1 MKILRQKLR
10 QLWTMNFNKSEVL
23 DTTHIQTGAYYEDMA
38 LRYLLTQGLVFI
50 GRNYR
55 CKWGELDLL
64 MRDQSF
70 FVVIEVRYRKNN
82 RYGSAAESV
91 TASKQKKIIAATKH
105 YIMQNKLDQA
115 LRFDVVAITGKSD
128 PEWIKNAF

>member
-1 MKILRQKLR
+1 MKVLLQKLCQLKIMKISNSK
-10 QLWTMNFNKSEVL
+10 VL
-23 DTTHIQTGAYYEDMA
+23 ESTHVQEGAYYEEVA
-38 LRYLLTQGLVFI
+38 LQYLLAQGLVFV

-82 RYGSAAESV
+82 RYGSAAESITV
-91 TASKQKKIIAATKH
+91 SKQKKIIAATKH
-105 YIMQNKLDQA
+105 YIMQNNLDQA
-115 LRFDVVAITGKSD
+115 LRFDVVTITGKSD

>member
-1 MKILRQKLR
+1 M
-10 QLWTMNFNKSEVL
+10 L
-23 DTTHIQTGAYYEDMA
+23 DTTHVQTGAYYEDIA
-38 LRYLLTQGLVFI
+38 LHYLLAQGLVFV

-64 MRDQSF
+64 MCDQSF

-105 YIMQNKLDQA
+105 YIMQKKLDQA
-115 LRFDVVAITGKSD
+115 LRFDIVAITGKSD

>member
-1 MKILRQKLR
+1 MKISNSK
-10 QLWTMNFNKSEVL
+10 VL
-23 DTTHIQTGAYYEDMA
+23 ESTHVQEGAYYEEVA
-38 LRYLLTQGLVFI
+38 LQYLLAQGLVFV

-82 RYGSAAESV
+82 RYGSAAESITV
-91 TASKQKKIIAATKH
+91 SKQKKIIAATKH
-105 YIMQNKLDQA
+105 YIMQNNLDQA
-115 LRFDVVAITGKSD
+115 LRFDVVTITGKSD